1 MRPHGC
7 REHLMVSVHTLKFSR
22 VATSMLF
29 SLAVLASP
37 AAAQDSEQAFFSGKT
52 VRFVVGFGAG
62 GGYDAYARMLAPYLS
77 KALGATVIVENRP
90 GAGGLV
96 ALNGVYIAPPDGLTI
111 MIVNGTAA
119 VYSQLTDLQGARYDL
134 GKIGYL
140 ATLNA
145 PPSLW
150 TVSPHDKTKTIAQAL
165 TGTRKWRWA
174 ASGPVDSLSDGAAF
188 TCAGLKLDC
197 HIVLGYKG
205 SNDAALA
212 VARGEMDALYVT
224 DTSANTYVQSNG
236 LVPLATI
243 GQKRS
248 RFFPELPT
256 IFEAAKLDAGQE
268 WIFNFRH
275 LAQSLGRI
283 LVTPPAMSESRL
295 AFLEAAVKK
304 ALSDPAFL
312 AEGEKRQLYTDYVD
326 GAGTRKNATSIVTT
340 VTPEQRKLVQDI
352 LARAR

>member
-1 MRPHGC
+1 MLRIEAVKKNIFLLGIMLALAAP
-7 REHLMVSVHTLKFSR
+7 VSPV
-22 VATSMLF
+22 
-29 SLAVLASP
+29 
-37 AAAQDSEQAFFSGKT
+37 AAQDSEQAFFSGKT
-52 VRFVVGFGAG
+52 VRFVVGFGPG

-77 KALGATVIVENRP
+77 KVLGATVIVENRP
-90 GAGGLV
+90 GAGGLL
-96 ALNGVYIAPPDGLTI
+96 ALNGVYISPPDGLTM

-140 ATLNA
+140 ATLSA

-165 TGTRKWRWA
+165 TATRKWRWA

-197 HIVLGYKG
+197 QIVLGYKG

-248 RFFPELPT
+248 RFFPDLPT
-256 IFEAAKLDAGQE
+256 IFEAAKLNADQE
-268 WIFNFRH
+268 WVFNFRH
-275 LAQSLGRI
+275 TAQSLGRI
-283 LVTPPAMSESRL
+283 LVVPPGLTDSRL

-304 ALSDPAFL
+304 AVSDPSFV

-326 GAGTRKNATSIVTT
+326 AAGTRKNATSIVTT

>member
-1 MRPHGC
+1 MASFEALRRCG
-7 REHLMVSVHTLKFSR
+7 VVWSVAF
-22 VATSMLF
+22 A
-29 SLAVLASP
+29 LAVP
-37 AAAQDSEQAFFSGKT
+37 AALAVAQESEQAYFAGKT

-62 GGYDAYARMLAPYLS
+62 GGYDSYARMLAPYLS
-77 KALGATVIVENRP
+77 KTLGAKVIVENRP

-119 VYSQLTDLQGARYDL
+119 VFSQLTDLQGARYDL
-134 GKIGYL
+134 AKIGYI
-140 ATLNA
+140 ATLSA

-150 TVSPHDKTKTIAQAL
+150 TAGPQAQVKTIAQAL
-165 TGTRKWRWA
+165 TGGRKWRWA

-197 HIVLGYKG
+197 QIVLGYKG

-212 VARGEMDALYVT
+212 VSRGEMDALFVT

-243 GQKRS
+243 GRNRS

-256 IFEAAKLDAGQE
+256 IFEAAKLDAEQQ
-268 WIFNFRH
+268 WIFDFRH
-275 LAQSLGRI
+275 VAQSLGRI
-283 LVTPPAMSESRL
+283 LVVPPGLTEDRL
-295 AFLEAAVKK
+295 AFLEATVKK
-304 ALSDPAFL
+304 ALSDPSFL

-326 GAGTRKNATSIVTT
+326 AAGTRKNATSIVTT

>member
-1 MRPHGC
+1 MIAID
-7 REHLMVSVHTLKFSR
+7 TLRKSGF
-22 VATSMLF
+22 ALGIMLALTST
-29 SLAVLASP
+29 AAP
-37 AAAQDSEQAFFSGKT
+37 AAAQESEQAFFAGKT

-62 GGYDAYARMLAPYLS
+62 GGYDSYARMLAPYLS
-77 KALGATVIVENRP
+77 KTLGANVIVENRP
-90 GAGGLV
+90 GAGGLL
-96 ALNGVYIAPPDGLTI
+96 ALNGLYIAPPDGLSM
-111 MIVNGTAA
+111 MIANGTAA

-140 ATLNA
+140 ATLSA
-145 PPSLW
+145 PPSMW
-150 TVSPHDKTKTIAQAL
+150 TVGPHYPVKTIAAAL
-165 TGTRKWRWA
+165 KGERKWRWA

-197 HIVLGYKG
+197 QIVLGYKG

-212 VARGEMDALYVT
+212 VSRGEMDALYVT
-224 DTSANTYVQSNG
+224 DTSANTYVRSNG
-236 LVPLATI
+236 LIALATV
-243 GQKRS
+243 GRNRS
-248 RFFPELPT
+248 RFFPNLPT

-268 WIFNFRH
+268 WIFQFRH

-283 LVTPPAMSESRL
+283 LLVPPGLSQSRS
-295 AFLEAAVKK
+295 AYLEAAVAK
-304 ALSDPAFL
+304 ATSDPAFL

-326 GAGTRKNATSIVTT
+326 AAGTRKNALSIVSA